1 MHCWN
6 CGTRNPDENSFC
18 GRCGKRIASL
28 NAPNRPNAPT
38 TADVAPLQA
47 NPLVEEPR
55 AVHDSPREIAQAEVT
70 PVREAETVPPSGPI
84 PVNLRPSEEKRI
96 REKAIQATETAAGTP
111 PPPIEMPRRDA
122 PVREEQRTRI
132 TGPSFL
138 GLSDESTG
146 TGSSDYLLYDDE
158 PERSSWRGWLAFAV
172 LALLAFLVYKQ
183 WNAVSSGAQ
192 LLAQRATGE
201 DQKAAPAKPAP
212 AVTDTSDANSTTSDN
227 TAASTDSQ
235 SAAANATTPPATDA
249 TNKNSAAISKEGSVN
264 KPEADHTEDAS
275 APANKES
282 EAAAKS
288 NDTSVAEDSVTPA
301 PAKEEKKQ
309 AADEEDS
316 RTAAPAKAATKA
328 TTPAEPK
335 FNDSQ
340 VEEAQRYL
348 TGQGGTRQ
356 DCGRAISLLRSS
368 AREGNPRAQVKLG
381 ALYATGQCVTQD
393 RAAAYEWL
401 ARAQE
406 TQPHNSYLQRTMS
419 SLWANMTPEERNRIT
434 K

>member
-18 GRCGKRIASL
+18 GRCGRRIAST
-28 NAPNRPNAPT
+28 T
-38 TADVAPLQA
+38 TAATAETDAATIAAAEAAPPPT

-55 AVHDSPREIAQAEVT
+55 AVHDSPRVIAQM
-70 PVREAETVPPSGPI
+70 
-84 PVNLRPSEEKRI
+84 
-96 REKAIQATETAAGTP
+96 ETARSATLAP
-111 PPPIEMPRRDA
+111 PPPAEPPATELPAAQPTGRETLPPLQMSR
-122 PVREEQRTRI
+122 PVPSDRI

-138 GLSDESTG
+138 GLSDESTA
-146 TGSSDYLLYDDE
+146 TGDSDYLLYDDE

-172 LALLAFLVYKQ
+172 LVLLGFLVYKQ

-192 LLAQRATGE
+192 MLAQRATGE
-201 DQKAAPAKPAP
+201 NSQSTATQKPAP
-212 AVTDTSDANSTTSDN
+212 TVTGSDQANDVSSN
-227 TAASTDSQ
+227 Q
-235 SAAANATTPPATDA
+235 PPNGTTPQPPAD
-249 TNKNSAAISKEGSVN
+249 NSSAKKDDSLN
-264 KPEADHTEDAS
+264 KPEADHTADSAANSKDGATAS
-275 APANKES
+275 AAKDES
-282 EAAAKS
+282 SVTPK
-288 NDTSVAEDSVTPA
+288 DKDVAEDTVSPA
-301 PAKEEKKQ
+301 AAKEEKKPT
-309 AADEEDS
+309 ADDEDS
-316 RTAAPAKAATKA
+316 REATPAKAATKA

-340 VEEAQRYL
+340 IEEAQRYL

-406 TQPHNSYLQRTMS
+406 TQPHNTYLQRTMS

>member
-18 GRCGKRIASL
+18 GRCGRRIAS
-28 NAPNRPNAPT
+28 T
-38 TADVAPLQA
+38 TSPSTSANDVATLAAADAAPPQA

-55 AVHDSPREIAQAEVT
+55 VVRDSPRVIGQM
-70 PVREAETVPPSGPI
+70 
-84 PVNLRPSEEKRI
+84 
-96 REKAIQATETAAGTP
+96 ETARSTSIEAP
-111 PPPIEMPRRDA
+111 PTEPPA
-122 PVREEQRTRI
+122 RENLPPLNMTRTENESLPPLQMSRPQNPNRI

-138 GLSDESTG
+138 GLSDESAG

-172 LALLAFLVYKQ
+172 LVLLGFLVYKQ

-192 LLAQRATGE
+192 LLAQ
-201 DQKAAPAKPAP
+201 QAK
-212 AVTDTSDANSTTSDN
+212 SQIQ
-227 TAASTDSQ
+227 Q
-235 SAAANATTPPATDA
+235 SATPSQPTSSVSGADQSASGPQNQPPNATTPPTPTTDSNA
-249 TNKNSAAISKEGSVN
+249 KKDDAVN
-264 KPEADHTEDAS
+264 KPEADHTNAS
-275 APANKES
+275 AAEHQD
-282 EAAAKS
+282 ETAAATKNETAGAAKDDS
-288 NDTSVAEDSVTPA
+288 PAAKADESVAEDTVNPA
-301 PAKEEKKQ
+301 PTKEAKKPT
-309 AADEEDS
+309 ADDEDS
-316 RTAAPAKAATKA
+316 REATPSRAATKA
-328 TTPAEPK
+328 PTPAEPK
-335 FNDSQ
+335 FNDAQ

-368 AREGNPRAQVKLG
+368 ARDGNPRAQVKLG

-406 TQPHNSYLQRTMS
+406 TQPHNNYLQRTMS
-419 SLWANMTPEERNRIT
+419 SLWANMTPEERTRIT

>member
-18 GRCGKRIASL
+18 GRCGRRIASTANSTAAN
-28 NAPNRPNAPT
+28 NA
-38 TADVAPLQA
+38 APLAATDAAPPQA

-55 AVHDSPREIAQAEVT
+55 AVHDSPREIAQAEVLNT
-70 PVREAETVPPSGPI
+70 R
-84 PVNLRPSEEKRI
+84 
-96 REKAIQATETAAGTP
+96 TAVAAP
-111 PPPIEMPRRDA
+111 PPPPPRRESL
-122 PVREEQRTRI
+122 PPLQMTRPTPTGRI

-146 TGSSDYLLYDDE
+146 GSDYLLDDDE

-172 LALLAFLVYKQ
+172 LVLLGFLVYKQ
-183 WNAVSSGAQ
+183 WNAVTAGAQ
-192 LLAQRATGE
+192 LLAQRANELQQTS
-201 DQKAAPAKPAP
+201 APPPKPAP
-212 AVTDTSDANSTTSDN
+212 TVSGPDTGADQTASSPQDQPPNGTTPQ
-227 TAASTDSQ
+227 TPPDS
-235 SAAANATTPPATDA
+235 SAAKKDD
-249 TNKNSAAISKEGSVN
+249 SVS
-264 KPEADHTEDAS
+264 KPEADHTTDS
-275 APANKES
+275 
-282 EAAAKS
+282 AAATKGES
-288 NDTSVAEDSVTPA
+288 AAAGKDESATASKGKDDSVAEDTVKSA

-309 AADEEDS
+309 TANDEDS
-316 RTAAPAKAATKA
+316 REATPSKAATRA

-335 FNDSQ
+335 FDDAQ

-348 TGQGGTRQ
+348 TGHGVRQ

-419 SLWANMTPEERNRIT
+419 SLWTNMTPEERTRIT

>member
-6 CGTRNPDENSFC
+6 CGTRNPDENAFC
-18 GRCGKRIASL
+18 GRCGKRIASMSAA
-28 NAPNRPNAPT
+28 NTPSAPT

-70 PVREAETVPPSGPI
+70 PVRAAETVPPSGPV
-84 PVNLRPSEEKRI
+84 PVNLRPTEEKRV
-96 REKAIQATETAAGTP
+96 REKEIQQTEIAAGSP
-111 PPPIEMPRRDA
+111 SSPIEMPRRDT
-122 PVREEQRTRI
+122 PTREVQRTRI

-172 LALLAFLVYKQ
+172 LVLLAFLVYKQ

-192 LLAQRATGE
+192 MLAQRATGE
-201 DQKAAPAKPAP
+201 DQKPAPAKPAP
-212 AVTDTSDANSTTSDN
+212 AVSDTSDANNTASDN
-227 TAASTDSQ
+227 APASTDSQ
-235 SAAANATTPPATDA
+235 SAAANATTPPPPADAATSSA
-249 TNKNSAAISKEGSVN
+249 TNKDGSVN

-275 APANKES
+275 ASGTKES

-316 RTAAPAKAATKA
+316 RTAAANAATKA

-340 VEEAQRYL
+340 IEEAQRYL

-406 TQPHNSYLQRTMS
+406 TQPHNGYLQRTMS

>member
-18 GRCGKRIASL
+18 GRCGRRIASTA
-28 NAPNRPNAPT
+28 NSTAQDAAPVAA
-38 TADVAPLQA
+38 ADVRPPQT

-55 AVHDSPREIAQAEVT
+55 AIHESPRVISQMETTRSATIA
-70 PVREAETVPPSGPI
+70 PP
-84 PVNLRPSEEKRI
+84 
-96 REKAIQATETAAGTP
+96 TP
-111 PPPIEMPRRDA
+111 PIHEPPRRESL
-122 PVREEQRTRI
+122 PPLQMSRPENTTRI

-158 PERSSWRGWLAFAV
+158 PERSSWRGWLALAV
-172 LALLAFLVYKQ
+172 LVLLGFLVYKQ
-183 WNAVSSGAQ
+183 WNQVSEGAQILAQQAKDQLQQTSGSQKPASNVSGA
-192 LLAQRATGE
+192 
-201 DQKAAPAKPAP
+201 DQSSSAPQNQPP
-212 AVTDTSDANSTTSDN
+212 
-227 TAASTDSQ
+227 
-235 SAAANATTPPATDA
+235 NATTPQPPADTSNEKKD
-249 TNKNSAAISKEGSVN
+249 EVN
-264 KPEADHTEDAS
+264 KPESDHTTGS
-275 APANKES
+275 PAESKE
-282 EAAAKS
+282 EAAAATKDETAAPTKEKS
-288 NDTSVAEDSVTPA
+288 AAAKKDDGETVAEDTVTPS
-301 PAKEEKKQ
+301 KEAKKQ
-309 AADEEDS
+309 TADDEDS
-316 RTAAPAKAATKA
+316 REATPSKATTKA

-348 TGQGGTRQ
+348 TGQGVRQ

-406 TQPHNSYLQRTMS
+406 TQPHNNYLQRTMS
-419 SLWANMTPEERNRIT
+419 SLWANMTPEERTRIT

>member
-18 GRCGKRIASL
+18 GRCGRRIAST
-28 NAPNRPNAPT
+28 T
-38 TADVAPLQA
+38 TATTENDAATIAAADVSPQQT

-55 AVHDSPREIAQAEVT
+55 AVHDSPRVIAQM
-70 PVREAETVPPSGPI
+70 ETVRS
-84 PVNLRPSEEKRI
+84 
-96 REKAIQATETAAGTP
+96 ATLASP
-111 PPPIEMPRRDA
+111 PPPAEPPA
-122 PVREEQRTRI
+122 AEPPAVEPPARETLPPLQMSRPIRSDRI

-138 GLSDESTG
+138 GLSDESTS
-146 TGSSDYLLYDDE
+146 TGDSDYLLYDDE
-158 PERSSWRGWLAFAV
+158 PERSSWRGWLALAV
-172 LALLAFLVYKQ
+172 LVLLGFLVYKQ
-183 WNAVSSGAQ
+183 WNAVSAGAQ
-192 LLAQRATGE
+192 MLAQRATGE
-201 DQKAAPAKPAP
+201 TESATAPQKPAP
-212 AVTDTSDANSTTSDN
+212 TVSGSDPANDVSS
-227 TAASTDSQ
+227 SQ
-235 SAAANATTPPATDA
+235 PPNGTTPQPPAD
-249 TNKNSAAISKEGSVN
+249 NSSAKKDDSLN
-264 KPEADHTEDAS
+264 KPEADHTADSAATNKDEPAAGKDRPAAS
-275 APANKES
+275 SKV
-282 EAAAKS
+282 
-288 NDTSVAEDSVTPA
+288 NDVAEDTVASA
-301 PAKEEKKQ
+301 PAKEEKKST
-309 AADEEDS
+309 ADDEDS
-316 RTAAPAKAATKA
+316 REATPAKAATKA

-419 SLWANMTPEERNRIT
+419 SLWTNMTPEERNRIT

>member
-18 GRCGKRIASL
+18 GRCGRRIASTST
-28 NAPNRPNAPT
+28 T
-38 TADVAPLQA
+38 TAENDAATLAAADAAPPQT

-55 AVHDSPREIAQAEVT
+55 AVHDSPRVIAQMETARSTTLTSPPPAEPPAT
-70 PVREAETVPPSGPI
+70 ELPAAQPTARETLPPLQMSRPVRS
-84 PVNLRPSEEKRI
+84 
-96 REKAIQATETAAGTP
+96 
-111 PPPIEMPRRDA
+111 D
-122 PVREEQRTRI
+122 RI

-146 TGSSDYLLYDDE
+146 SGDSDYLLYDDE

-172 LALLAFLVYKQ
+172 LVLLGFLVYKQ

-192 LLAQRATGE
+192 MLAQRASGE
-201 DQKAAPAKPAP
+201 IQQTATPQKPAP
-212 AVTDTSDANSTTSDN
+212 TVTGSDQSNGASQTPPPNSTTP
-227 TAASTDSQ
+227 Q
-235 SAAANATTPPATDA
+235 PPAD
-249 TNKNSAAISKEGSVN
+249 NSSAKKDDSVN
-264 KPEADHTEDAS
+264 KPEADHTADSETTAKDESAAS
-275 APANKES
+275 KNEPAATSKDKDV
-282 EAAAKS
+282 AD
-288 NDTSVAEDSVTPA
+288 DTVSPA
-301 PAKEEKKQ
+301 PAKEEKKPT
-309 AADEEDS
+309 ADDEDS
-316 RTAAPAKAATKA
+316 QEATPAKAAAKA

-335 FNDSQ
+335 FNDAQ
-340 VEEAQRYL
+340 IEEAQRYL

-406 TQPHNSYLQRTMS
+406 TQPHNTYLQRTMS
-419 SLWANMTPEERNRIT
+419 SLWANMTPEERSRIT